1 MIAELTNSHRD
12 RRPARD
18 ATRAVMAWFVNNAK
32 GMKLPTR
39 VLVPTDF
46 SDHAASALDYAV
58 ALAHKLDATVY
69 VLNAMSL
76 QFAEYPISITSDVID
91 SIMRSNTQEVEKLIT
106 ERKGRCSFGASIYE
120 VGDARLVIAQA
131 ALKLDA
137 ELIVMGSHGRSGLKR
152 MLLGSVAE
160 SVVRA
165 ATCPVLLVRAPSK
178 A

>member
-1 MIAELTNSHRD
+1 
-12 RRPARD
+12 
-18 ATRAVMAWFVNNAK
+18 
-32 GMKLPTR
+32 MKLPTR
-39 VLVPTDF
+39 ILVPTDF

-76 QFAEYPISITSDVID
+76 QFAEYPISVSADMID
-91 SIMRSNTQEVEKLIT
+91 SIMQSNAQEVEKLIAA
-106 ERKGRCSFGASIYE
+106 RKGQCSFGASIYE
-120 VGDARLVIAQA
+120 VGDARVVIEQA

-137 ELIVMGSHGRSGLKR
+137 ELIVMGSHGRRGLKR

-160 SVVRA
+160 SVVRS
-165 ATCPVLLVRAPSK
+165 ATCPVLLVRAPEK